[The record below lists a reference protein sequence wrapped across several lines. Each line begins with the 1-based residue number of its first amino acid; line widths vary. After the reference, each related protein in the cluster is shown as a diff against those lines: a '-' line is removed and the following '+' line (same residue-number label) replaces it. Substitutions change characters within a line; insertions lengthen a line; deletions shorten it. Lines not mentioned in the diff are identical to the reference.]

1 MEVPGKT
8 MRQIFT
14 MALGSVSTKENVYEN
29 DLLRHR
35 LKHTCSTFSKVVDQ
49 VPALWSFIFLET
61 ANDKRAFPL
70 DTCKSSVDTHISK
83 SGTRPLH
90 IFFDVPVGP
99 LKEAASHYIWTAL
112 LAVSP
117 RWRTFF
123 LTGPA
128 HCGLDGLCVH
138 ALVEGLNLSSA
149 VNLKILVIT
158 KKANLPCSKKHE
170 TVVLASDSLQLACCT
185 IAARIAFTPST
196 SLQYLHIATHN
207 GRQDFDWSPFFSSC
221 ANLRQLFWDTKHV
234 LAFSRTIPLPSLHRL
249 TLWTLEFLPS
259 IFAPRLAAL
268 EILDRSVPAD
278 MQLISTLAGS
288 AVHLRSLVLH
298 ANPVTSASLLDIL
311 EKCPHLQRLM
321 LSASEPRAPVLH
333 ALSRKLGSQYVTN
346 QRCRLAGIVI
356 QGDPKQH
363 DIGDETSACL
373 ELERLCHQRTYPRA
387 DCTFFVPFCKGTCVI
402 VTHFPYP
409 LTTKDVIDAYS
420 HAHVTRRIPFAVSVL
435 KVWATEG
442 DSLGNIP
449 QGGTTLMILLDLQWK
464 EANFLAALGFE
475 YHGKRYKMLCN
486 KSV

>member
-1 MEVPGKT
+1 
-8 MRQIFT
+8 

-35 LKHTCSTFSKVVDQ
+35 LKHTCSTFNEVVDQ

-83 SGTRPLH
+83 SGARPLH
-90 IFFDVPVGP
+90 IFFDVPFLRDGGRFSSRDLHVADLTVYASTP
-99 LKEAASHYIWTAL
+99 WWRDSSVERSELEDPRHNKES
-112 LAVSP
+112 
-117 RWRTFF
+117 
-123 LTGPA
+123 
-128 HCGLDGLCVH
+128 
-138 ALVEGLNLSSA
+138 
-149 VNLKILVIT
+149 
-158 KKANLPCSKKHE
+158 NLPCSKKHE
-170 TVVLASDSLQLACCT
+170 TVVLASDSLQLACCP

-221 ANLRQLFWDTKHV
+221 ANLRQLFWDAKDV

-356 QGDPKQH
+356 QGDLKQH
-363 DIGDETSACL
+363 DTGDETSACL

-387 DCTFFVPFCKGTCVI
+387 DCTFFVPF
-402 VTHFPYP
+402 
-409 LTTKDVIDAYS
+409 S
-420 HAHVTRRIPFAVSVL
+420 
-435 KVWATEG
+435 
-442 DSLGNIP
+442 
-449 QGGTTLMILLDLQWK
+449 K
-464 EANFLAALGFE
+464 EPA
-475 YHGKRYKMLCN
+475 
-486 KSV
+486 